1 MPIFS
6 SVRRT
11 GKADSSTSRMI
22 SSFSEAGYSCGVLPI
37 RRHAFFQQTIFEGQL
52 SYDLLQ
58 RAGLASQVLDLV
70 RGRGP
75 GRIASQS
82 LLPGLE
88 KVFRPAIIK
97 VLDDPLAA
105 AELGDAV
112 LAAQAFQYDADL
124 VFRREVSPRRATDL
138 LHHFCRRFFLRH
150 GFLSH
155 LRSREGYDEL
165 EILPSS
171 THPIC
176 LMSADGRQWTTKN
189 AAAWSH
195 HLVSASRPSGS

>member
-52 SYDLLQ
+52 SHDLLQ
-58 RAGLASQVLDLV
+58 RARLPSQVLDLV

-88 KVFRPAIIK
+88 KVFRPAVIE
-97 VLDDPLAA
+97 VLDDPQEAA
-105 AELGDAV
+105 QLGAGV
-112 LAAQAFQYDADL
+112 LACEDFP
-124 VFRREVSPRRATDL
+124 F
-138 LHHFCRRFFLRH
+138 H
-150 GFLSH
+150 
-155 LRSREGYDEL
+155 
-165 EILPSS
+165 
-171 THPIC
+171 
-176 LMSADGRQWTTKN
+176 
-189 AAAWSH
+189 
-195 HLVSASRPSGS
+195 SGL

>member
-52 SYDLLQ
+52 SHDLLQ
-58 RAGLASQVLDLV
+58 RAGLASQVPDLV
-70 RGRGP
+70 RGRGS

-88 KVFRPAIIK
+88 KVFRPAVIE

-112 LAAQAFQYDADL
+112 LAAQAFQYNADL
-124 VFRREVSPRRATDL
+124 VFRREVSPRRAIFFTTSVAGSFSGTD
-138 LHHFCRRFFLRH
+138 FCLIFAPWRATMSQKSSLPQPT
-150 GFLSH
+150 
-155 LRSREGYDEL
+155 RS
-165 EILPSS
+165 
-171 THPIC
+171 
-176 LMSADGRQWTTKN
+176 
-189 AAAWSH
+189 
-195 HLVSASRPSGS
+195 VS

>member
-22 SSFSEAGYSCGVLPI
+22 SSFSEQDTSCGILPI
-37 RRHAFFQQTIFEGQL
+37 RRHAFFEQTIFEGQL
-52 SYDLLQ
+52 SHDLL

-70 RGRGP
+70 RGP

-88 KVFRPAIIK
+88 KVFRPAIIE

-112 LAAQAFQYDADL
+112 LAAQAFQYNADL
-124 VFRREVSPRRATDL
+124 VLRREVSPRRASDL
-138 LHHFCRRFFLRH
+138 LLDTCRRHFLM
-150 GFLSH
+150 L
-155 LRSREGYDEL
+155 
-165 EILPSS
+165 
-171 THPIC
+171 
-176 LMSADGRQWTTKN
+176 
-189 AAAWSH
+189 
-195 HLVSASRPSGS
+195 

>member
-1 MPIFS
+1 E
-6 SVRRT
+6 SV
-11 GKADSSTSRMI
+11 G
-22 SSFSEAGYSCGVLPI
+22 G
-37 RRHAFFQQTIFEGQL
+37 
-52 SYDLLQ
+52 
-58 RAGLASQVLDLV
+58 
-70 RGRGP
+70 RGRGC
-75 GRIASQS
+75 IASQS

-88 KVFRPAIIK
+88 KVFRPAVIE

-112 LAAQAFQYDADL
+112 LAAQAFQYNADL

-138 LHHFCRRFFLRH
+138 LHDFSRRFFLRH

-155 LRSREGYDEL
+155 LRSMEGYDEP

-176 LMSADGRQWTTKN
+176 LMSTDGGQ
-189 AAAWSH
+189 
-195 HLVSASRPSGS
+195 SASATSTSQARCHEARNPRSIDNMFGVALGRGRCAISGLRVGQRGIGFAN